1 MGLTGGEKFGLATG
15 AAGRLGGIAA
25 ALANR
30 PQRAYNAFIGVGDRA
45 DDRMREQIRV
55 SRSGIEQTA
64 DQIKAQGN
72 LARKVARDTSNSW
85 AQRYAAA
92 LGSQRMT
99 DEGLI
104 KNRQMWE
111 RMYGDI
117 KGRQAQLA
125 LRGDMAEAQGAMQV
139 QDWFQRD
146 KDAYL
151 MGLAQEGQNLTNYGA
166 SIAGIM
172 NMSQFRNQ
180 QLQALRDMGI
190 YFGPE
195 LNEEGNWQATF
206 KRNKKK
212 KKDE

>member
-1 MGLTGGEKFGLATG
+1 
-15 AAGRLGGIAA
+15 
-25 ALANR
+25 
-30 PQRAYNAFIGVGDRA
+30 
-45 DDRMREQIRV
+45 
-55 SRSGIEQTA
+55 
-64 DQIKAQGN
+64 
-72 LARKVARDTSNSW
+72 
-85 AQRYAAA
+85 
-92 LGSQRMT
+92 
-99 DEGLI
+99 
-104 KNRQMWE
+104 
-111 RMYGDI
+111 
-117 KGRQAQLA
+117 
-125 LRGDMAEAQGAMQV
+125 
-139 QDWFQRD
+139 
-146 KDAYL
+146 L